1 MEFEQLME
9 KYSKEMVEYTE
20 EMEPAFKAYVKE
32 KRKIH
37 SNIVERLIAFYM
49 FASYLIDEGI
59 LKENKENEPIMF
71 LYLRSSLSLLGIHS
85 CLKNGLVT
93 EGAILLRSI
102 FELYVNLKLIL
113 EKDTESRIML
123 YSEYRHIESWLKLK
137 SKRKL
142 LQEDLISQE
151 RFDMTF
157 TVEETEMIDA
167 KYESIKVNYHPK
179 IPYHWAWKIFKS
191 GKKNINP
198 SIKSICVHFGM
209 KKEYDDV
216 YSTMSIVVHS
226 STLVDNFMKL
236 NGRKTLVPTF
246 NENIKSIGVNGLDL
260 AGRILSEVVDYFNI
274 DEGEDLKKFT
284 NAYVL
289 VAIKEAGIIK

>member
-1 MEFEQLME
+1 MDFEQIME

-20 EMEPAFKAYVKE
+20 EMEPAFKAYVEE

-49 FASYLIDEGI
+49 FTSYLIDEGI

-85 CLKNGLVT
+85 CLKDGLVT

-102 FELYVNLKLIL
+102 FEIYVNLKLIL
-113 EKDTESRIML
+113 EKDTESRINL
-123 YSEYRHIESWLKLK
+123 YSEYRHIDSWLMLK
-137 SKRKL
+137 RKRKL
-142 LQEDLISQE
+142 LQDDLISQE
-151 RFDMTF
+151 RFNMTF
-157 TVEETEMIDA
+157 TVEEAELIDA

-191 GKKNINP
+191 GNKDRNP
-198 SIKSICVHFGM
+198 SIKSICAHLGI
-209 KKEYDDV
+209 KKEYDDA

-226 STLVDNFMKL
+226 SPLVDNFMKL
-236 NGRKTLVPTF
+236 NNRKTLVPIF
-246 NENIKSIGVNGLDL
+246 NENIKSIGVYGLDI
-260 AGRILSEVVDYFNI
+260 AGRILSEVVDYFKI
-274 DEGEDLKKFT
+274 VESEDLKNFT

-289 VAIKEAGIIK
+289 VAMKEAGFIK